1 MSIPLYALE
10 EVLQPRSVAILGASR
25 APQKWG
31 HVAARQLITGGFAG
45 DIYLINPSVS
55 EILDRPTYPS
65 LRDVPGHVDLAII
78 ATAYSHVQ
86 KSVEDCLAQGVKGI
100 VIITAGFSETGPEG
114 RVLEQALVDRC
125 HEQGVRIIGSN
136 CMGLYVHRSRLNALG
151 MVFPLPVG
159 PIGLVSQS
167 GNLGMYWYAQAHLD
181 AQDTGNGS
189 VDSKILGFNT
199 FLSIGN
205 AIDVTFPECMLY
217 LSNDPETTVIAGYVE
232 AVQEETLKQTTREMY
247 LNGHYKPSVIFLSGA
262 TSVGVRSALA
272 HTGTQGSV
280 RPDNDTSLLGSGV
293 IRVIRSDELYP
304 VAQALAIQPPTPK
317 GGKRIAI
324 VGDGG
329 GSSVATGDAA
339 IRAGLEVNLLCE
351 ETQQELRTLMPARAT
366 PSNPIDVAGA
376 TDEDPL
382 SFATITE
389 VCLKDPNVD
398 GVIITGLFGGYRML
412 LSEEFGAREE
422 QAARMLGQLVKN
434 YKKPILVQTVYA
446 RYDIAALKLLRAEN
460 IPYYESVEITC
471 RAMAALAE
479 VGQFLENAQELQSA
493 AVTVD

>member
-1 MSIPLYALE
+1 MSISPYPLE

-31 HVAARQLITGGFAG
+31 HVAAKQLIAGGFAG

-55 EILDRPTYPS
+55 EILDKPTYPS
-65 LRDVPGHVDLAII
+65 LRDVPGHVDLAVI
-78 ATAYSHVQ
+78 ATAFNHVE
-86 KSVEDCLAQGVKGI
+86 KGVDDCIAHGVKGI
-100 VIITAGFSETGPEG
+100 VIITAGFSETGPAG
-114 RVLEQALVDRC
+114 RELEQQIVARC
-125 HEQGVRIIGSN
+125 RKHGIRIIGSN
-136 CMGLYVHRSRLNALG
+136 CMGLYVHRSKLNALG

-181 AQDTGNGS
+181 G
-189 VDSKILGFNT
+189 LGFNT

-205 AIDVTFPECMLY
+205 AADVSFPECMQY
-217 LSNDPETTVIAGYVE
+217 LATDPQTTVIAGYVE
-232 AVQEETLKQTTREMY
+232 AIQEETLRQVTRKMY
-247 LNGHYKPSVIFLSGA
+247 ANGCYKPTVIFLSGA
-262 TSVGVRSALA
+262 TEVGARSALA
-272 HTGTQGSV
+272 HTGTQATV
-280 RPDNDTSLLGSGV
+280 RPDNDTSLLGSGI
-293 IRVIRSDELYP
+293 IRVLRSDELFP
-304 VAQALAIQPPTPK
+304 VAQALALQPPTPK
-317 GGKRIAI
+317 GGRRIAI

-339 IRAGLEVNLLCE
+339 ARTGMEVEILSE
-351 ETQQELRTLMPARAT
+351 ETQDKLRQLMPARAT
-366 PSNPIDVAGA
+366 PTNPIDVAGA

-389 VCLKDPNVD
+389 VCLQDPTVD

-412 LSEEFGAREE
+412 LSEDFGAREE
-422 QAARMLGQLVKN
+422 AAARMLGQLVKR
-434 YKKPILVQTVYA
+434 YKKPVLVQTVYA
-446 RYDIAALKLLRAEN
+446 RHDIPALKLLREEN

-479 VGQFLENAQELQSA
+479 VGQFLETAQEY
-493 AVTVD
+493 